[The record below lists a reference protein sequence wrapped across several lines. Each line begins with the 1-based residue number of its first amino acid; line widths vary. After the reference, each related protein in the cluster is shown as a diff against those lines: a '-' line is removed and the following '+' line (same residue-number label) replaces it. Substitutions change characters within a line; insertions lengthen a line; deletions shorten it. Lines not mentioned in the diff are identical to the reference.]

1 MLNFMKSEWYRII
14 HSKEIYLITG
24 LMSLAVLFMNIVIS
38 IASHNIAGFK
48 YGLVSFSLNTLTSN
62 LPSWM
67 FCIGTVI
74 VGSLYAEERKNGTM
88 KNSVA
93 YGISRISI
101 FIGKCLM
108 GMLFSVLSLAV
119 ILIVLVSSA
128 VLLLDGPTQE
138 PIRQM
143 LFGVGAALPSA
154 FASAILT
161 MAMLSL
167 CRKEIMAYGLWIVIM
182 YGVPVVT
189 LFAGFQFEPLS
200 KAAEWMPWNFLNYE
214 VQANMSGYNCLWDT
228 PYGLMKCLVAGG
240 IGILVFTVVGL
251 LIVRKKDIR

>member
-1 MLNFMKSEWYRII
+1 MLNYMKSEWYRIT

-24 LMSLAVLFMNIVIS
+24 LMSLAVLFMNVVTAIS
-38 IASHNIAGFK
+38 SRSLPGFK
-48 YGLVSFSLNTLTSN
+48 YGLVSFSLNTLTSS
-62 LPSWM
+62 LPTWM
-67 FCIGTVI
+67 FCMGTVI

-93 YGISRISI
+93 YGISRVSI

-108 GMLFSVLSLAV
+108 SMLFCVISLAV
-119 ILIVLVSSA
+119 ILVFLVSSA
-128 VLLLDGPTQE
+128 VLLLDGPAEE

-143 LFGVGAALPSA
+143 LSGVGAALPSA

-161 MAMLSL
+161 MALLSL
-167 CRKEIMAYGLWIVIM
+167 CRKEIMAYVLWMVIM

-189 LFAGFQFEPLS
+189 FFAGLQFRTLNR
-200 KAAEWMPWNFLNYE
+200 AAEWMPWNFLNYE

-240 IGILVFTVVGL
+240 IGILVFAAAGL
-251 LIVRKKDIR
+251 LIVRKKDIQ